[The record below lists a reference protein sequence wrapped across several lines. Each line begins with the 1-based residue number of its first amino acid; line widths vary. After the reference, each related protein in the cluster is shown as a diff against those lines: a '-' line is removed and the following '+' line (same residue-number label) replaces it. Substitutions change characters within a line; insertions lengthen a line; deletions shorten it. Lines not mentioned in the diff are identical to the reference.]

1 MSKLNVRKINE
12 IYGIFCTYFLDKDFT
27 SECMEALK
35 NGKEVYEISTAHDNA
50 VIGFI
55 IDRTY
60 QGENLAIHLMNN
72 QSKTVYN

>member
-1 MSKLNVRKINE
+1 
-12 IYGIFCTYFLDKDFT
+12 
-27 SECMEALK
+27 MEALK